1 MGEAKSSG
9 SDYEVVHRDIKYPRL
24 EFKTGKLILILPRNY
39 KDYEIFI
46 EKHEKWI
53 GKKKNFI
60 ETALIESESKK
71 LIERSLIE
79 FKSLIYTLTRSISKE
94 LELKINNIYFRKM
107 KTKWGSCSSKKNL
120 TINTLLRYLPENLI
134 EYVIFHEIIHLIEKK
149 HNEQFW
155 KIISQKFKDYPKM
168 EKELFVYWFL
178 LQTKD
183 LKEKMYG
190 NSK

>member
-1 MGEAKSSG
+1 MDEAKSYG
-9 SDYEVVHRDIKYPRL
+9 SNYEMVYRDIKYPRL

-39 KDYEIFI
+39 ENHEIFI
-46 EKHEKWI
+46 EKHARWI
-53 GKKKNFI
+53 EKKKNFI
-60 ETALIESESKK
+60 ETSLMESKNKK
-71 LIERSLIE
+71 LVERSLIE
-79 FKSLIYTLTRSISKE
+79 FKSLIYNLTESISKK

-134 EYVIFHEIIHLIEKK
+134 EYVIFHEIVHLIEKK

-155 KIISQKFKDYPKM
+155 KIISRRFENYQEM

-178 LQTKD
+178 LQTRTEVI
-183 LKEKMYG
+183 L
-190 NSK
+190 